1 MSKYWNVPGNDPLP
15 DVAELYYGLFE
26 EIHNS
31 IPEEIWDADKCKG
44 LEGGRYWSG
53 VSVYHIGHLGPRD
66 IHLYFN
72 RNKDG
77 QCIIKL
83 RTIGGSYEKI
93 FWECPFKNQFSYTI
107 PNKTLMNRDFAKEV
121 LTIFAYGQRGYKNAL
136 KEVIEKYGGKEFK
149 NV

>member
-1 MSKYWNVPGNDPLP
+1 MSKYWNIPGNDPVP
-15 DVAELYYGLFE
+15 DIAELYYGLFE

-31 IPEEIWDADKCKG
+31 IPDEIWDADKCKG

-72 RNKDG
+72 RDKDG
-77 QCIIKL
+77 QCTIKL

-107 PNKTLMNRDFAKEV
+107 PDKTLMNRDFAKEV
-121 LTIFAYGQRGYKNAL
+121 LTIFAYGQRGYKNTL
-136 KEVIEKYGGKEFK
+136 KEVIEKYGGH
-149 NV
+149 

>member
-1 MSKYWNVPGNDPLP
+1 MSKYWNAPGKDPMP
-15 DVAELYYGLFE
+15 DVAELYYGLFD

-72 RNKDG
+72 RDKDG
-77 QCIIKL
+77 QGTIEL

-93 FWECPFKNQFSYTI
+93 FWECPFKIKFSYTI
-107 PNKTLMNRDFAKEV
+107 PNKTLMNRDFAKEL
-121 LTIFAYGQRGYKNAL
+121 LTIFAYGQCGYKNAL
-136 KEVIEKYGGKEFK
+136 KEVIEKYGGH
-149 NV
+149 